1 MSLGNSFQ
9 DQALGGSAYS
19 TVYDDEQYPLG
30 TTRIQPADEVAAAD
44 STHSGDRTWIF
55 IYNDGTEFSAGNV
68 IVRDSSTTPAG
79 PFDGVAN
86 TNQAAAVA
94 TLGVAQHTIGAE
106 KYGWIVKEGVCEVM
120 AGDTGTDFKG
130 ATLVTVASGDAQSAG
145 VDVFA
150 AGEEHL
156 VIGYGLDAGGG
167 SAGNLISAYI
177 RV

>member
-1 MSLGNSFQ
+1 MSLGNTFQ
-9 DQALGGSAYS
+9 DQELGGSADS
-19 TVYDDEQYPLG
+19 KVYDDEVYPLG
-30 TTRIQPADEVAAAD
+30 SLRVQPADEVAAGD
-44 STHSGDRTWIF
+44 SSHSGDRTWIF
-55 IYNDGTEFSAGNV
+55 IFNDGTAFSAGNV

-86 TNQAAAVA
+86 TDQAAAVA
-94 TLGVAQHTIGAE
+94 TLGVAQHTIGAG

-130 ATLVTVASGDAQSAG
+130 ATLVTAASGDDQSAG

-150 AGEEHL
+150 GGEEHL

-167 SAGNLISAYI
+167 VAGNLISAYI